1 MFNFR
6 NSNIQ
11 NFQQKLTPASTS
23 RDVGQFH
30 TNDAE
35 FSHDSYENTNDICLD
50 TSIGNQRRPSELK
63 TKSGNGSTGH
73 YRAKCYY
80 CSNEWVKGKPIKL
93 ETYLGFECAKCPE
106 NIREYWVAKAI
117 DKQNNYQQTSVTKK
131 RKVYSMQT
139 NITGHFKND
148 EPLPIAKQNS
158 LDQAVLKAWIAAG
171 VPFSVIKNPFIIDL
185 FMRLNSKYVPPS
197 RTTLSGR
204 ILMEEANKTKTKIN
218 KIFEQSENLTLSID
232 RWTSLTH
239 NSIYNYIVTTPDRQ
253 KFLLELKDYSQG
265 STTGD
270 FLADQIS
277 SIVEK
282 TGVEKFAAFV
292 TDSGS
297 NCRRARELIERT
309 YPHVI
314 DMRCAAH
321 AINLIAAD
329 FSKNSIV
336 ASFISELN
344 KVIEFFNRSHA
355 ANKELEEGLRNMK
368 ISGGRLQTYV
378 KTRWGSLFNSVNS
391 ILHARPVFDWII
403 REEPEIITSI
413 QVKNQLKN
421 NEFFSIGQ
429 TVARIMEP
437 IKDCILKLEA
447 RTATLADYYIQM
459 LKLAAT
465 INRIPSSN
473 TLRSAIIGIYNHRYQ
488 EFDYEVYLLSYYLY
502 PSYRG
507 YGLNNK
513 AFQIACHVAAKY
525 GQALGYGEN
534 MSHHLLTQLKQFK

>member
-1 MFNFR
+1 MDIFSTMFNFR

-23 RDVGQFH
+23 RDVEQFH

-35 FSHDSYENTNDICLD
+35 LSHDSYENTNDICLD
-50 TSIGNQRRPSELK
+50 TSIGNQRCPSELK

-80 CSNEWVKGKPIKL
+80 CSNEWAKGEPIKL
-93 ETYLGFECAKCPE
+93 ETHLGFECAKCPE

-117 DKQNNYQQTSVTKK
+117 DKQNNYQQTSATKK
-131 RKVYSMQT
+131 RKVDSMQT
-139 NITGHFKND
+139 NITGYFKND
-148 EPLPIAKQNS
+148 EPLPIAEQNS
-158 LDQAVLKAWIAAG
+158 LDQAVLKVWIAAG

-185 FMRLNSKYVPPS
+185 FMRLNPKYVPPS

-232 RWTSLTH
+232 RWTSPTH
-239 NSIYNYIVTTPDRQ
+239 NSIYNYIVKLQ
-253 KFLLELKDYSQG
+253 IAEFLLELKDYSQ
-265 STTGD
+265 
-270 FLADQIS
+270 
-277 SIVEK
+277 
-282 TGVEKFAAFV
+282 
-292 TDSGS
+292 
-297 NCRRARELIERT
+297 
-309 YPHVI
+309 

-378 KTRWGSLFNSVNS
+378 MTRWGSLFNSVDS
-391 ILHARPVFDWII
+391 ILRARPVFDWII
-403 REEPEIITSI
+403 REKPEIITSI

-421 NEFFSIGQ
+421 NEFFSMGQ